1 MYFAKFVGWCNLQDV
16 QVIMEPNQYVKFAIE
31 TLIESEIDNV
41 DIVQLIFFYKNL
53 LGKEHYPK
61 LEDFLRQALIKIH
74 GQVDFQML
82 LKLLSAMR
90 TLRTSAESTRLI

>member
-1 MYFAKFVGWCNLQDV
+1 
-16 QVIMEPNQYVKFAIE
+16 MEPNQYVKFAIE
-31 TLIESEIDNV
+31 TLIESEIENV
-41 DIVQLIFFYKNL
+41 DMVQLIFFYKNL

-61 LEDFLRQALIKIH
+61 LEDYLRQELIKIH

-90 TLRTSAESTRLI
+90 TLRTSAESTRLIQTVADDFRYH

>member
-1 MYFAKFVGWCNLQDV
+1 
-16 QVIMEPNQYVKFAIE
+16 MEPNQYVKFAIE
-31 TLIESEIDNV
+31 TLIESEIENV
-41 DIVQLIFFYKNL
+41 DIVQLMFFYKNL

-61 LEDFLRQALIKIH
+61 LEDYLRQELIKIR